1 MVSNNIE
8 DIKKDPFR
16 KTPWI
21 GRLLI
26 AAFEKLVAVVFAF
39 IFRNAEFPA
48 EANSFAF
55 ALAVINTI
63 VAIIFVGRV
72 GTMVPGR
79 RKLYFMVATTYVVVL
94 ANRIAPKL
102 WQPSFLSVQVL
113 SFGSLIGLAL
123 LQIPNII
130 RAIELRNGEEEVYRQ
145 RHLDD
150 PARFHRCGL

>member
-79 RKLYFMVATTYVVVL
+79 RRLYFMVATTYVVVL

-123 LQIPNII
+123 LQISNII

>member
-39 IFRNAEFPA
+39 VFRNAEFPA

-79 RKLYFMVATTYVVVL
+79 RKLYFMVATTYVMVL

-102 WQPSFLSVQVL
+102 WQPSFLSVKVL
-113 SFGSLIGLAL
+113 SFGSLIGLAV

-150 PARFHRCGL
+150 PARFHRCEL

>member
-8 DIKKDPFR
+8 DTKKDPFR

-26 AAFEKLVAVVFAF
+26 AAFAKIVAFAF
-39 IFRNAEFPA
+39 AFVFRDAEFPA
-48 EANSFAF
+48 AANSFAF

-79 RKLYFMVATTYVVVL
+79 GRLYFMVATTYVVVL
-94 ANRIAPKL
+94 ASRILPKL
-102 WQPSFLSVQVL
+102 WQTSFLSVQVL

-130 RAIELRNGEEEVYRQ
+130 RAIELRNGEAEVYRK
-145 RHLDD
+145 RNLDD

>member
-1 MVSNNIE
+1 MLSNNIE

-39 IFRNAEFPA
+39 VFRNAEFPA

-79 RKLYFMVATTYVVVL
+79 RKLYFMVATTYVMVL

-102 WQPSFLSVQVL
+102 WQTSFLSVQVL
-113 SFGSLIGLAL
+113 SFGSLIGLAV

-150 PARFHRCGL
+150 PARFHRCEL

>member
-1 MVSNNIE
+1 MLSNNIE

-39 IFRNAEFPA
+39 VFRNAEFPA

-79 RKLYFMVATTYVVVL
+79 GRLYFMVATTYVVVL

-113 SFGSLIGLAL
+113 SFGSLIGLAV

-150 PARFHRCGL
+150 PARFHRCEL

>member
-1 MVSNNIE
+1 MLSNNIE

-79 RKLYFMVATTYVVVL
+79 RKLYLMVATTYVMVL

-102 WQPSFLSVQVL
+102 WQPSFLSVKVL
-113 SFGSLIGLAL
+113 SFGSLLGLAV

>member
-79 RKLYFMVATTYVVVL
+79 RRLYFMVATTYVVVL

>member
-1 MVSNNIE
+1 MLSNNIE

-26 AAFEKLVAVVFAF
+26 AAFEKLVALVFAF

-79 RKLYFMVATTYVVVL
+79 RKLYFMVATTYVMVL

>member
-79 RKLYFMVATTYVVVL
+79 RKLYFMVAITYVMVL

>member
-79 RKLYFMVATTYVVVL
+79 RRLYFMVATTYVVVL
-94 ANRIAPKL
+94 ANRISPKL

>member
-1 MVSNNIE
+1 MLSNNIE
-8 DIKKDPFR
+8 DTKKDPFR

-39 IFRNAEFPA
+39 VFRNAEFPA

-72 GTMVPGR
+72 GAMVPGR
-79 RKLYFMVATTYVVVL
+79 RKLYFMVATTYVMVL
-94 ANRIAPKL
+94 VNRIAPKL
-102 WQPSFLSVQVL
+102 WQPSFLSVKVL
-113 SFGSLIGLAL
+113 SFGSLIGLAV

>member
-1 MVSNNIE
+1 MLSNNIE

-79 RKLYFMVATTYVVVL
+79 RKLYLMVATTYVMVL

>member
-1 MVSNNIE
+1 MASNNIE

-79 RKLYFMVATTYVVVL
+79 RKLYFMVATTYVMVL

-102 WQPSFLSVQVL
+102 WQTSLLSVQVL

>member
-1 MVSNNIE
+1 MASNNIE

-79 RKLYFMVATTYVVVL
+79 GRLYFMVATTYVVVL

-102 WQPSFLSVQVL
+102 WQTSLLSVQVL

>member
-26 AAFEKLVAVVFAF
+26 AAFEKLVAVIFAF

-55 ALAVINTI
+55 ALAVISTI

-79 RKLYFMVATTYVVVL
+79 RKLYFMVATTYVMVL

-102 WQPSFLSVQVL
+102 WQTSFLSVQVL
-113 SFGSLIGLAL
+113 SFGSLIGLAV

-150 PARFHRCGL
+150 PARFHRCEL

>member
-1 MVSNNIE
+1 MLSNNIE
-8 DIKKDPFR
+8 DTKKDPFR

-39 IFRNAEFPA
+39 VFRNAEFPA

-72 GTMVPGR
+72 GAMVPGR
-79 RKLYFMVATTYVVVL
+79 RKLYFMAATTYVMVL
-94 ANRIAPKL
+94 VNRIAPKL
-102 WQPSFLSVQVL
+102 WQPSFLSVKVL
-113 SFGSLIGLAL
+113 SFGSLIGLAV

>member
-1 MVSNNIE
+1 MLSNNIE

-26 AAFEKLVAVVFAF
+26 AAFAKIVACAFAF
-39 IFRNAEFPA
+39 VFRDAEFPA

-63 VAIIFVGRV
+63 IAIIFVGRV

-79 RKLYFMVATTYVVVL
+79 GRLYFMVATTYVVVL

-113 SFGSLIGLAL
+113 SFGSLIGLAV

>member
-1 MVSNNIE
+1 MLSNNIE

-26 AAFEKLVAVVFAF
+26 AAFEKLVALVFAF

-79 RKLYFMVATTYVVVL
+79 RKLYFMVATTYVMVL

-113 SFGSLIGLAL
+113 SFGSLIGLAV